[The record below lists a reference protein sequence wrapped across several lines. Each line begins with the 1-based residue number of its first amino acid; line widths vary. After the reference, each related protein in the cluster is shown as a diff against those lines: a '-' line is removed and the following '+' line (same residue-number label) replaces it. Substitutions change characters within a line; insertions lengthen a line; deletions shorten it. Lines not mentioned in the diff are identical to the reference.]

1 MSISMTE
8 HHRLITLINLQF
20 ALDPLL
26 FGKGELQQDLKT

>member
-26 FGKGELQQDLKT
+26 FGKGGTSTKI